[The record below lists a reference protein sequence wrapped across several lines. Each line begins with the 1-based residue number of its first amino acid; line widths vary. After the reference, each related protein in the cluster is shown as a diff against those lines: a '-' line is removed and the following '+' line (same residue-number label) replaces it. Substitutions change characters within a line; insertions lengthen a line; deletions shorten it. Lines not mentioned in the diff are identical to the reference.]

1 MNSKSAANPVD
12 AYIAFGSNLGD
23 RLAKLRAALERL
35 VAHESVTC
43 TAQSSVYET
52 APVGGPS
59 GQGPYLNAVATV
71 RTSLAPEE
79 LLAHCLKIESDLGR
93 VRHETNGPRIID
105 LDLLLYGDRVME
117 SGSLILPHPRMHVR
131 GFVLVPLAEI
141 APEVVHPVLRCSV
154 NELAERMPCR
164 EGDIRRGYDVDWSIP
179 SG

>member
-1 MNSKSAANPVD
+1 MNSRSSGNPVD

-23 RLAKLRAALERL
+23 RLANFRGALESL

-59 GQGPYLNAVATV
+59 GQGPYLNGVVAV
-71 RTSLAPEE
+71 RTTLSPEA
-79 LLAHCLKIESDLGR
+79 LLAHCQRIESDLGR
-93 VRHETNGPRIID
+93 VRAEVWGPRIID

-131 GFVLVPLAEI
+131 GFVLVPMAEI
-141 APEVVHPVLRCSV
+141 AAEVVHPVLRCSV
-154 NELAERMPCR
+154 KELAERMPCR
-164 EGDIRRGYDVDWSIP
+164 EGDIRRGYDVDWSMP